1 MRFSEAIE
9 HLLNGEYI
17 RRSKWHKDYYIK
29 LENDAIFDSDG
40 TDFSG
45 TMFSMED
52 IIANDWEIYQPKLDV
67 GTVIQHN
74 DGTIGIVLSLSKSD
88 KEYTVL
94 NENGCVETVNE
105 TQISSIKNDNKLVNQ
120 YCEFASNGLKNIAN
134 TLETI
139 SNLVDESIW

>member
-1 MRFSEAIE
+1 MKFYEAIN
-9 HLLNGEYI
+9 HLLNGERI
-17 RRSKWHKDYYIK
+17 RESWWGDSYYIK
-29 LENDAIFDSDG
+29 LENDKIVDCCGSERIFHS
-40 TDFSG
+40 
-45 TMFSMED
+45 ED
-52 IIANDWEIYQPKLDV
+52 IIINDWELYQPKLEV
-67 GTVIQHN
+67 GTVVQYH
-74 DGTIGIVLSLSKSD
+74 DGTIGIMLDSSKTD

-94 NENGCVETVNE
+94 NENGCVETLNE